1 MKAKKLKIPF
11 LDLQAQYE
19 TIKNEIDLAV
29 SEVIQSGNFIM
40 GPNLK
45 HFEDEMASYLGVK
58 HAIGVAN
65 GTDAL
70 VLSLDA
76 LGIKTGDE
84 VITTPFTFFATA
96 ESISR
101 VGAVPVFADI
111 DPKTFNIDPDQ
122 VEKKISRKTKTII
135 PVHIFGQSANMD
147 AMMQMAEKH
156 DLYIIEDACQA
167 IGAQYKGK
175 KAGTIG
181 NTGCFSFFPTKN
193 LGGYGDGG
201 MVVTNDDEVAEKI
214 KLLRVH
220 GSNKKYY
227 HSIVGYNSRL
237 DEIQAA
243 ILRVKL
249 KYIDAWN
256 SARREKANLYNKLLK
271 DTPIATPYE
280 VPGSY
285 HVYHLYT
292 ILAPE
297 RDELQKYLQEKG
309 ILTGVYYPLPL
320 HLQEVYK
327 YLGYKKGDLPV
338 AESISE
344 KALSLPLY
352 PEISEEQI
360 EHVVSEIIE
369 FYKGR

>member
-1 MKAKKLKIPF
+1 MKIPF
-11 LDLQAQYE
+11 LDLKAQYE
-19 TIKNEIDLAV
+19 TIKNEIDSAV
-29 SEVIQSGNFIM
+29 SEVIQSGHFIM
-40 GPNLK
+40 GPNVK
-45 HFEDEMASYLGVK
+45 QFENEMASYLDVK
-58 HAIGVAN
+58 HAIAVAN

-70 VLSLDA
+70 ILSLDA
-76 LGIKTGDE
+76 LNIIPGDE
-84 VITTPFTFFATA
+84 VITSPFTFFASA

-111 DPKTFNIDPDQ
+111 DPKTFNIDPGL
-122 VEKKISRKTKTII
+122 VEKKITGKTKAII
-135 PVHIFGQSANMD
+135 PVHIFGQPADMD
-147 AMMQMAEKH
+147 AMMQIAEKH

-201 MVVTNDDEVAEKI
+201 MVITDDDGVAEKI

-220 GSNKKYY
+220 GSSKKYY
-227 HSIVGYNSRL
+227 HSLLGYNSRL

-243 ILRVKL
+243 VLRVKL

-256 SARREKANLYNKLLK
+256 AARREKANLYNKLLK
-271 DTPIATPYE
+271 DTPVITPYE
-280 VPGSY
+280 APGSH

-309 ILTGVYYPLPL
+309 ISTGVYYPLPL

-344 KALSLPLY
+344 KALSLPLD
-352 PEISEEQI
+352 PEVSEEQI
-360 EHVVSEIIE
+360 EYVASEIIN